1 MISKPLTDKNFK
13 FTAARTKGF
22 QRKAISLQDF
32 VEIYGPEKG
41 PDEFKFFDEYE
52 NVDVVQVKWPQN
64 IQTTRGHFDK
74 FSLNTSFVKKDTD
87 KEGRLVSAHDGIE

>member
-1 MISKPLTDKNFK
+1 MIGGLNKVRNDLWWELVLPLTSN
-13 FTAARTKGF
+13 
-22 QRKAISLQDF
+22 
-32 VEIYGPEKG
+32 
-41 PDEFKFFDEYE
+41 EFKFFDEYE

-87 KEGRLVSAHDGIE
+87 KEGRLVSAHDGIEYKI